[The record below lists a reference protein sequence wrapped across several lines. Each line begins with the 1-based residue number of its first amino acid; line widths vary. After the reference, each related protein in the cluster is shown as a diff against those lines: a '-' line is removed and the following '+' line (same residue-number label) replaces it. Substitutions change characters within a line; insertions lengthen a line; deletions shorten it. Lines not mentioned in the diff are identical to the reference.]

1 VTESSTHAVDLSLSD
16 VVAHAGRILDEVD
29 RVVVGKRDV
38 AHLLLVSVL
47 TRGHVLLED
56 LPGVAKTLLA
66 RSMAA
71 ATGMSFRRI
80 QFTPDLVPADVTGAT
95 VLDPSTGDFAFRPGP
110 VFANLVLGDEINRAP
125 PKTQAALLEA
135 MQEHQVTAD
144 GETRQLPD
152 PFVVVATQNP
162 IEFEGTYP
170 LPEAQVDRFRM
181 RIAIGY
187 PDDDWEVVERR
198 LERGSDDADLRA
210 VVDTATVRAMQ
221 LAVESVHVQPDVGRY
236 AAAITA
242 ATRVRPGVAVGASPR
257 GTLSLVLAARAK
269 ALLAGRDFVTPD
281 DVRDLA
287 GPCLAHRLI
296 LTPDQWVRGLRTEQ
310 VVEEVVAGIQA
321 PVSPDASQP

>member
-1 VTESSTHAVDLSLSD
+1 MNDHPAPTRLPPAA
-16 VVAHAGRILDEVD
+16 VVAEAGRILDEID

-38 AHLLLVSVL
+38 AQLLLVAIM
-47 TRGHVLLED
+47 TRGHVLIED

-66 RSMAA
+66 RSVAA
-71 ATGMSFRRI
+71 VTGMSFRRI

-95 VLDPSTGDFAFRPGP
+95 VLDPTTGDFTFRHGP

-135 MQEHQVTAD
+135 MQERQVTAD
-144 GETRQLPD
+144 GETRPLPD
-152 PFVVVATQNP
+152 PFVVIATQNP

-181 RIAIGY
+181 RITVGY
-187 PDDDWEVVERR
+187 PDDDWDVVARR
-198 LERGSDDADLRA
+198 LERRTDEASLDP
-210 VVDTATVRAMQ
+210 VVDAATIRAMQ
-221 LAVESVHVQPDVGRY
+221 DAVEDVYVDPDVGRY

-242 ATRVRPGVAVGASPR
+242 ATRARAGVAVGASPR
-257 GTLSLVLAARAK
+257 GTLSLVLAARAS

-281 DVRDLA
+281 DVRDLTV
-287 GPCLAHRLI
+287 PCLAHRLI

-310 VVEEVVAGIQA
+310 VVEEVVAGIA
-321 PVSPDASQP
+321 PPPSLGRPAP

>member
-1 VTESSTHAVDLSLSD
+1 VTEPASPPVELSTSD

-38 AHLLLVSVL
+38 AHLLLVAVL

-152 PFVVVATQNP
+152 PFIVVATQNP

-187 PDDDWEVVERR
+187 PDDDWEVVARR
-198 LERGSDDADLRA
+198 LERGTDDAELRPI
-210 VVDTATVRAMQ
+210 VDTATVLAMQ
-221 LAVESVHVQPDVGRY
+221 AAVESVHVQPDVGRY

-242 ATRVRPGVAVGASPR
+242 ATRMRPGVAVGASPR

-287 GPCLAHRLI
+287 VPCLAHRLI

-310 VVEEVVAGIQA
+310 VVDEVVAGIQA
-321 PVSPDASQP
+321 PATPDNSPP